1 MTSSHSTSQQFND
14 RERLAGLVAAIVAI
28 SVAAAGFGHSI
39 PLLAVLLE
47 HQGASSTFIGCNS
60 AIAAGSIVVG
70 TPIMPALIK
79 RLGLKPF
86 ITACVLLMIAAYG
99 GLFFTKDALWMWFP
113 IRFIFSFGAPGLFVA
128 SEFWISTLARDDNRG
143 AVIGIYGTCLALGFA
158 LGPFLI
164 QLTGYYT
171 YLPFLVG
178 GLVFSAALLSIA
190 VARAPKVHAPTSKFS
205 FFPLL
210 KQAPATFL
218 ATAFFGGT
226 EASIFAFLPIIIL
239 DWGLDEQISAQV
251 VTAYALGAIG
261 LQFLIGKYSDRFG
274 RMAMLMGCTLIA
286 LTCTG
291 LFTLLG
297 QNITLLFIMLFVWG
311 ASVVGLSTIGLAGLG
326 DYYKDADLAAANTGY
341 AFMYGVGA
349 LITPA
354 IVGLV
359 RDQFGNIALP
369 FVLALLLSLYF
380 LVLFLRRSHETP

>member
-1 MTSSHSTSQQFND
+1 MTTSHPVPEEFTD
-14 RERLAGLVAAIVAI
+14 KERLIGLIASIVAI

-47 HQGASSTFIGCNS
+47 HQGASSTFIGFNS
-60 AIAAGSIVVG
+60 AIAAGSIVIG

-86 ITACVLLMIAAYG
+86 ITACVLLMITAYA
-99 GLFFTKDALWMWFP
+99 GLYATKEALWMWFP
-113 IRFIFSFGAPGLFVA
+113 IRFIFSFGAAGLFVA

-164 QLTGYYT
+164 QLTGYYN

-178 GLVFSAALLSIA
+178 GLVFSSALLPIA
-190 VARAPKVHAPTSKFS
+190 LARAPSIHAPTSKFS

-210 KQAPATFL
+210 RQAPATFL
-218 ATAFFGGT
+218 ASAFFGGT
-226 EASIFAFLPIIIL
+226 EASIFAFLPVIIL
-239 DWGLDEQISAQV
+239 DWGFDEQISAQV
-251 VTAYALGAIG
+251 VTVYALGAIG

-274 RMAMLMGCTLIA
+274 RIALLMGCTLTA
-286 LTCTG
+286 LVCTA
-291 LFTLLG
+291 LFSFYG
-297 QNITLLFIMLFVWG
+297 QNITLLFIMLFIWG

-354 IVGLV
+354 IIGLV
-359 RDQFGNIALP
+359 RDQFGNVALP
-369 FVLALLLSLYF
+369 SVLAILLSLYF
-380 LVLFLRRSHETP
+380 LVLFQRRKHETP